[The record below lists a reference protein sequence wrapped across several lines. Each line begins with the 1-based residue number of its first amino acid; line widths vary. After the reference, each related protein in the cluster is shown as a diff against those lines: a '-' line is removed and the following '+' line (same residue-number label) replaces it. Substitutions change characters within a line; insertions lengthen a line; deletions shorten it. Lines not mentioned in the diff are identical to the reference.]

1 MVNPE
6 EIALAKQNL
15 GTANET
21 LRLTRERKQYG
32 VGIVLE
38 DIQAQ
43 PSTRRV
49 PTTSRRWLGS
59 TDGHPAC
66 L

>member
-21 LRLTRERKQYG
+21 LRLTREHKQYG
-32 VGIVLE
+32 VGIMLE

-43 PSTRRV
+43 QALNQARADYST
-49 PTTSRRWLGS
+49 TMAGFN
-59 TDGHPAC
+59 
-66 L
+66 